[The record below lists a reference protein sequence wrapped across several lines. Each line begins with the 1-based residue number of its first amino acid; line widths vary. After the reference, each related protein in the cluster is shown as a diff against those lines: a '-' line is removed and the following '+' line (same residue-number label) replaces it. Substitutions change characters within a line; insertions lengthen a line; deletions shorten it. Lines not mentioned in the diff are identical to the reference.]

1 MITIGDLDK
10 LITQWKLKL
19 AQRSQDYY
27 DIAYKDGINDC
38 LYDLNNLI
46 EDLLEQ
52 EERAYAYMNEI
63 GGN

>member
-10 LITQWKLKL
+10 LLTQWKLKL
-19 AQRSQDYY
+19 AQRSQDNY
-27 DIAYKDGINDC
+27 DVAYKDGVNDC

-63 GGN
+63 GG

>member
-1 MITIGDLDK
+1 MITVGDLSELLD
-10 LITQWKLKL
+10 QWKLKL
-19 AQRSQDYY
+19 AQPVEDTY
-27 DIAYKDGINDC
+27 DIVYKDAVNDC

-46 EDLLEQ
+46 DRILQE

>member
-27 DIAYKDGINDC
+27 DVAYKDGINDC

-52 EERAYAYMNEI
+52 EEQAYAYMNEI